1 MHLILTPLEVC
12 DLEMLLSGAFAPLT
26 GFLNQADYHAVIT
39 TARLA
44 NGSVWPVP
52 IILSAPVDTANLMI
66 QKPGQEISLCLPDST
81 VVASMTL
88 ESIYETQ
95 PDQECE
101 LVAGTTDKNHPY
113 TAIVQ
118 GRRSRIALGGSV
130 RPVRAIP
137 HYNYRDLRL
146 SPADC
151 RQKLAPHTRV
161 VAFQTRNPLH
171 RCHVELM
178 LRALRQVQAENPSQ
192 PTHLLLSPVVGLT
205 QPGDVDADT
214 RVRCYRHLV
223 ANYLPQ
229 NTTMIVLPLAMRML
243 GPREAL
249 WHALIRKNYGATH
262 FIIGRDHAGPSL
274 GHSQTGAKFYT
285 PTQAQE
291 YVRTFQSEIGIQ
303 IVTSSELVYVMNRQV
318 YLPPEEVLP
327 SDEVR
332 NISGTQL
339 RKMLRSQQPVPDW
352 FSFPE
357 VLSELQATFVQ
368 KTGICVYFI
377 GLSGAGKTT
386 LAQAVLERIHEVTTK
401 PITVLDGDI
410 VRQHLSRG
418 LGFSRA
424 DRSINVRRI
433 GFVASEIVRHGGICL
448 CANIAPYEDDR
459 QFNRKLIEQHGTY
472 LEVYV
477 DTPLNV
483 CEKRDVKGLYEKA
496 RRGEITHFTGVSDPF
511 EPPSHTDLVI
521 TAEMT
526 IDQATDLILAKM
538 NLIESS

>member
-12 DLEMLLSGAFAPLT
+12 DLEMLLVGAFAPLT
-26 GFLNQADYHAVIT
+26 GFLNEADYHAVT
-39 TARLA
+39 TSARLT

-52 IILSAPVDTANLMI
+52 IILSAPTNSTMTV
-66 QKPGQEISLCLPDST
+66 GQEISLCLSDST
-81 VVASMTL
+81 VVATMTV

-95 PDQECE
+95 PETECQ

-118 GRRSRIALGGSV
+118 ARRSRWALGG
-130 RPVRAIP
+130 PVRKVREIP

-146 SPADC
+146 TPTEC
-151 RQKLAPHTRV
+151 RQQLAPYAKV

-178 LRALRQVQAENPSQ
+178 LRALRQVQAEDPTQ

-223 ANYLPQ
+223 ANYLPR
-229 NTTMIVLPLAMRML
+229 NTSLIVLPLAMRML

-249 WHALIRKNYGATH
+249 WHAPIRQNYGATH

-291 YVRTFQSEIGIQ
+291 YVKSFQAELGIQ
-303 IVTSSELVYVMNRQV
+303 IITSSELVYVANRQL
-318 YLPPEEVLP
+318 YLPPEDLSPE
-327 SDEVR
+327 DEIWT
-332 NISGTQL
+332 ISGTQL
-339 RKMLRSQQPVPDW
+339 RQMLRSQQPVPTW
-352 FSFPE
+352 FSYPE
-357 VLSELQATFVQ
+357 VLSELQATFVR
-368 KTGICVYFI
+368 KNGICVYFI
-377 GLSGAGKTT
+377 GLSGAGKST
-386 LAQAVLERIHEVTTK
+386 LAQAVLERIREVTSK
-401 PITVLDGDI
+401 PITVLDGDV
-410 VRQHLSRG
+410 VRQHLSKC
-418 LGFSRA
+418 LGFSRT

-433 GFVASEIVRHGGICL
+433 GFVASEIVRHGGLCL
-448 CANIAPYEDDR
+448 CANIAPYEEDR
-459 QFNRKLIEQHGTY
+459 QFNRHLIEQYGTY

-477 DTPLNV
+477 DTPLNI

-496 RRGEITHFTGVSDPF
+496 RRGEIGQFTGISDPF
-511 EPPSHTDLVI
+511 EPPSHSDLVI
-521 TAEMT
+521 TSDLT

>member
-1 MHLILTPLEVC
+1 MHLILTPLEIC
-12 DLEMLLSGAFAPLT
+12 DLEMILSGAFAPLT
-26 GFLNQADYHAVIT
+26 GFLNEVDYHAVMNSS
-39 TARLA
+39 RLA
-44 NGSVWPVP
+44 NGSLWPVP
-52 IILSAPVDTANLMI
+52 IILSAPKDHTVTS
-66 QKPGQEISLCLPDST
+66 GQEISLCLSDST
-81 VVASMTL
+81 VVATMTV
-88 ESIYETQ
+88 ESIYTTQ
-95 PDQECE
+95 PETEGQ

-118 GRRSRIALGGSV
+118 ARRSHVAFGGLIKKV
-130 RPVRAIP
+130 REIP
-137 HYNYRDLRL
+137 HYNYRDLRMT
-146 SPADC
+146 PTEC
-151 RQKLAPHTRV
+151 RHQLAPYPKV

-178 LRALRQVQAENPSQ
+178 IRALRQVQAEDPTQ

-214 RVRCYRHLV
+214 RVRCYRHLL
-223 ANYLPQ
+223 ANYLPR

-291 YVRTFQSEIGIQ
+291 YVRSFQAELGIQ
-303 IVTSSELVYVMNRQV
+303 IITSSELVYVANRQL

-327 SDEVR
+327 GDEIW

-339 RKMLRSQQPVPDW
+339 RKMLRSQQAVPNW

-368 KTGICVYFI
+368 KSGICVYFI
-377 GLSGAGKTT
+377 GLSGAGKST
-386 LAQAVLERIHEVTTK
+386 LAQAVLERIREVTSR
-401 PITVLDGDI
+401 PITVLDGDV
-410 VRQHLSRG
+410 VRQHLSMC
-418 LGFSRA
+418 LGFSRS
-424 DRSINVRRI
+424 DRSTNVRRI
-433 GFVASEIVRHGGICL
+433 GFVASEIVRHGGMCL
-448 CANIAPYEDDR
+448 CANIAPYEEDR
-459 QFNRKLIEQHGTY
+459 QFNRRLIEQYGTY

-483 CEKRDVKGLYEKA
+483 CEKRDVKGLYGKA
-496 RRGEITHFTGVSDPF
+496 RRGEIAQFTGISDPF
-511 EPPSHTDLVI
+511 EPPSHADLVI
-521 TAEMT
+521 TSELT